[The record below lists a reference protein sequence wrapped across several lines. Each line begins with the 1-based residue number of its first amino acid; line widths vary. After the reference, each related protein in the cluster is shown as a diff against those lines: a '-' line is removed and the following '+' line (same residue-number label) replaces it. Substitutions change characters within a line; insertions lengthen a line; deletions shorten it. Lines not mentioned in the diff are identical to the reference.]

1 MSTKIEMLVRS
12 NQTEQQEYHCSMVD
26 HIPGDE
32 VCVLYIGGNGTI
44 DTSESVATRK
54 ANGDAKRIRSEI
66 IKPFFYDK
74 NGVDI
79 PVYAVAYDF
88 DGYDAGVRDLSRD
101 ISRGNIDGIA
111 KKQYLVFEP
120 KSIKRLFRDYV
131 MDCISEN
138 NEKISLD
145 EVKYRLGKYDIYFSD
160 QNSGAFYKYMDE
172 KLRDLQ
178 YTDDEISEV
187 FQFVQN
193 KLKQEHMEHID
204 KLFNMVILPRISEN
218 EERLLI
224 TDALRR
230 MRKITFVVHCY
241 GAFVAKKLQEM
252 AKSEMRKLGY
262 SSAETNAVL
271 NQMLIVAHAPSVRLY
286 GQTNGFIS
294 FMSGF
299 DEGAVTPKNWLR
311 SYIKK
316 NVKQD
321 RQLMDQEKL
330 NSMEHTWIPLVSD
343 DFPAHVAF
351 LSKNMGNMFIIPR
364 GFDYSPSGFEY
375 QIGEVNPSEHTN
387 TSYVRAGAE
396 QNVDGCVLNRL
407 ARNVIINGIK
417 NSLKQHT
424 KFTPLPDVSQL
435 INKPKSTVVERE
447 KTAAAFAIM
456 RKNGNKLA
464 QNAYEYAREVIG
476 NWHARISGQKDKSP
490 ER

>member
-1 MSTKIEMLVRS
+1 MLLRS

-26 HIPGDE
+26 RIPGDE
-32 VCVLYIGGNGTI
+32 VCVLYLGGNGTI
-44 DTSESVATRK
+44 DTQESVGTRK

-88 DGYDAGVRDLSRD
+88 DDYDAGARDLSRD
-101 ISRGNIDGIA
+101 VSRRDIDGIA
-111 KKQYLVFEP
+111 KKRYLIFEP

-131 MDCISEN
+131 MDCVSEN
-138 NEKISLD
+138 KKKISVD
-145 EVKYRLGKYDIYFSD
+145 EVKYRLNKYDIYFSD
-160 QNSGAFYKYMDE
+160 HNAITFYKYMDE
-172 KLRDLQ
+172 RLRDLQ
-178 YTDDEISEV
+178 YADAEISEI
-187 FQFVQN
+187 FEFVQN
-193 KLKQEHMEHID
+193 KLKQEHLEHID
-204 KLFNMVILPRISEN
+204 ELFNMAILPRISEN
-218 EERLLI
+218 NARLPI

-230 MRKITFVVHCY
+230 MRKITFVTHCY

-262 SSAETNAVL
+262 SAQEINSVL
-271 NQMLIVAHAPSVRLY
+271 NQMLIVAHAPSVHLY
-286 GQTNGFIS
+286 RQTNGFIS

-299 DEGAVTPKNWLR
+299 DEGAVTQKNWLR

-330 NSMEHTWIPLVSD
+330 NSMEHTWIPLVSEN
-343 DFPAHVAF
+343 FPAHVAF
-351 LSKNMGNMFIIPR
+351 LSRNMGNMFIIPR
-364 GFDYSPSGFEY
+364 GFDYSPSGSEF

-387 TSYVRAGAE
+387 THYVRAGAE

-424 KFTPLPDVSQL
+424 EFTPLPDVSQL

-456 RKNGNKLA
+456 RKNGNKLT
-464 QNAYEYAREVIG
+464 QRAYEYACEVIG
-476 NWHARISGQKDKSP
+476 KCRAQKSGQKDISS